1 MDFRLAALL
10 ALLCSSN
17 VLSTN
22 DPDPDEIPVSTDDLE
37 QQVIKIEAYSEKCD
51 TVLLRNFFKVDVS
64 YS

>member
-17 VLSTN
+17 ALSSN
-22 DPDPDEIPVSTDDLE
+22 DPDPDEILVSSDDLG
-37 QQVIKIEAYSEKCD
+37 QQVIKIGTYQEKCD
-51 TVLLRNFFKVDVS
+51 TALPRNFFKVDVS